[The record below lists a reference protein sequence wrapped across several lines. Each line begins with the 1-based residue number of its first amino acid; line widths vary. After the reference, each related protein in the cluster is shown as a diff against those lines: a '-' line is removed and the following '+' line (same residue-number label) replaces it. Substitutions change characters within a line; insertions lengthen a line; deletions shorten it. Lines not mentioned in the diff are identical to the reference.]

1 MCETDHFNLTQM
13 FKIEMAA
20 GILPWSVDDSGQ
32 LVLLLGREADTG
44 HWAGFGG
51 ARDRG
56 ESLYDTALR
65 EGYEESMG
73 LIDGETVRNSTSVR
87 PYNFGTSLTLV
98 VHIPYNASLP
108 TYFHQFY
115 RYSDPVRDWAPEGW
129 FEKDSVRWVTMR
141 ALRTLHQRNQLRP
154 YMREQLPTIL
164 RDLLEITSSEI

>member
-73 LIDGETVRNSTSVR
+73 DSYASAHTHTRKTKCLCSN
-87 PYNFGTSLTLV
+87 V
-98 VHIPYNASLP
+98 VWVGAFRS
-108 TYFHQFY
+108 FFQ
-115 RYSDPVRDWAPEGW
+115 W
-129 FEKDSVRWVTMR
+129 F
-141 ALRTLHQRNQLRP
+141 AH
-154 YMREQLPTIL
+154 
-164 RDLLEITSSEI
+164 